1 LVAHCEIS
9 IDALRSIGGDDKGR
23 GSKHAIE
30 MLKDGRIVLRRHLLA
45 EGEEEF
51 DRIGLDDGIVVG
63 ESNEFWKDVGLCETD
78 QGDKFVC
85 GRGSC

>member
-1 LVAHCEIS
+1 
-9 IDALRSIGGDDKGR
+9 
-23 GSKHAIE
+23 
-30 MLKDGRIVLRRHLLA
+30 MLKDGGIVLGRHLLT

-63 ESNEFWKDVGLCETD
+63 ESNELWKDVRLCKADER
-78 QGDKFVC
+78 DKFIC